1 MAGHALTSGGIYGSG
16 ILAAGRRR
24 LEAPRMTCRQCLS
37 VTGPDAACCGSCG
50 TPAASVSQFPRTPGD
65 QYIPSAA
72 LPALRSRQSR
82 G

>member
-1 MAGHALTSGGIYGSG
+1 
-16 ILAAGRRR
+16 
-24 LEAPRMTCRQCLS
+24 MTCRQCLS